1 MRRDLFACL
10 LIGLSACVAPAG
22 APVPE
27 CDRSWEPVVVDGGGV
42 VTGNLDT
49 IAIDCYQVTGERRL
63 QVGVTM
69 PPGPECYAVDFV
81 EVIEDDEAIS
91 LEVRIGTINNPL
103 GGVCPPEAFAWGV
116 LVELNEPVAD
126 RRVLDA
132 ATGPAD

>member
-1 MRRDLFACL
+1 MRRAVLAAL
-10 LIGLSACVAPAG
+10 VIGMSACVAPVG

-27 CDRSWEPVVVDGGGV
+27 CDPSWEPDVVDGGGV

-49 IAIDCYQVTGERRL
+49 IPIDCYQVIGERRL
-63 QVGVTM
+63 QVGITM

-91 LEVRIGTINNPL
+91 LEARIGTLNNPL
-103 GGVCPPEAFAWGV
+103 GGACPSEAFVWGV
-116 LVELNEPVAD
+116 LVELNGPVAD

-132 ATGPAD
+132 AAPPAD